1 MWRLAFVSFSSV
13 EQGQIQEIKN
23 VPEENWTFDGKY
35 EREPLKTQKVKAWN
49 GFPE

>member
-1 MWRLAFVSFSSV
+1 MSFKIWRLGFVSFSSV

-35 EREPLKTQKVKAWN
+35 EERNSQNTES
-49 GFPE
+49 